1 MRFSAK
7 VITTI
12 VFLLAVIISSGI
24 FMTNALS
31 KSSKELGEKI
41 MEVEKHTQSKDWGK
55 AMETLNSLKEDW
67 EKTKSTWSMLIDH
80 IEVDNIETSLTRV
93 SKYVELRQAV
103 FAMTEISTLK
113 QYINHIPKK
122 ESFTLENI
130 F

>member
-1 MRFSAK
+1 MRFSVKIIA
-7 VITTI
+7 II
-12 VFLLAVIISSGI
+12 LFLLAVIISSGI

-31 KSSKELGEKI
+31 KSSKELGKKITEIEKYI
-41 MEVEKHTQSKDWGK
+41 QSEDWNK
-55 AMETLNSLKEDW
+55 AMETLNSLKKDW

-93 SKYVELRQAV
+93 SKYVELRHAAY
-103 FAMTEISTLK
+103 AMTEISVLK
-113 QYINHIPKK
+113 QYIDHIPEK